1 MKNGLVHIYT
11 GEGKGKTT
19 AAIGIAVRAK
29 SRGLNTFFGQFFKE
43 KNAGGEI
50 LLLNSLDIKTL
61 IFDRIKSP
69 YFHPNIDKAILEG
82 EIKKALSCLS
92 EIFKE
97 DKLDLMILDE
107 FICLIS
113 TGLLSE
119 KVALEFLKS
128 RPKKLE
134 IVLTGRGATPKL
146 MKYAD
151 YITYMQKIKH
161 PKDEGIKA
169 RKGIEI

>member
-1 MKNGLVHIYT
+1 MRNGLVHIYT

-19 AAIGIAVRAK
+19 TAIGMAVRAK
-29 SRGLNTFFGQFFKE
+29 SRGLNTFFAQFFKE
-43 KNAGGEI
+43 KNVGGETI
-50 LLLNSLDIKTL
+50 LLNTLDINTV
-61 IFDRIKSP
+61 IFDQIKSP
-69 YFHPNIDKAILEG
+69 FFHPNNDKEILQS
-82 EIKKALSCLS
+82 EIKKAFSYLAN
-92 EIFKE
+92 IFKE
-97 DKLDLMILDE
+97 NKFDLMILDE

-119 KVALEFLKS
+119 KDALEFLKA

>member
-1 MKNGLVHIYT
+1 
-11 GEGKGKTT
+11 
-19 AAIGIAVRAK
+19 
-29 SRGLNTFFGQFFKE
+29 
-43 KNAGGEI
+43 
-50 LLLNSLDIKTL
+50 
-61 IFDRIKSP
+61 
-69 YFHPNIDKAILEG
+69 
-82 EIKKALSCLS
+82 
-92 EIFKE
+92 
-97 DKLDLMILDE
+97 MILDE

-119 KVALEFLKS
+119 KDALEFLKA

-151 YITYMQKIKH
+151 YITYIQKIKH